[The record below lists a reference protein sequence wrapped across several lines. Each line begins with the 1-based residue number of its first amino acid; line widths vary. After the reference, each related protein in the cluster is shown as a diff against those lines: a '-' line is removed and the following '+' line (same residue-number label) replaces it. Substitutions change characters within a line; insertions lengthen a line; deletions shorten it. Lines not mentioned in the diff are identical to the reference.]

1 MGTGAW
7 PRTMAVGERGWSA
20 KETRDTDDALARFHE
35 WRCKSESAR
44 RSVGPAASIAG
55 MCCADGLPAAN
66 SHHPR
71 HQRGAARAG
80 HALPEGIRPQLLHAV
95 VATRP
100 GPQGCTPSAIR
111 GGGARKCARNATAW
125 VTELGLELCNETQLP
140 QQCSVGPII
149 FLWLCASGSPSMKG
163 LPRLMLH

>member
-20 KETRDTDDALARFHE
+20 KETRDTDDALTRFHE

-44 RSVGPAASIAG
+44 RSVPAPSIAVG
-55 MCCADGLPAAN
+55 QTLRLGCAALTVCPLLAN

-80 HALPEGIRPQLLHAV
+80 YALPEGIRPQLLHAV

-111 GGGARKCARNATAW
+111 GGGARTCARNGTASVEQHSASNCATRHSCLSSA
-125 VTELGLELCNETQLP
+125 
-140 QQCSVGPII
+140 
-149 FLWLCASGSPSMKG
+149 ASGRSCSCGCAP
-163 LPRLMLH
+163 LDRRP